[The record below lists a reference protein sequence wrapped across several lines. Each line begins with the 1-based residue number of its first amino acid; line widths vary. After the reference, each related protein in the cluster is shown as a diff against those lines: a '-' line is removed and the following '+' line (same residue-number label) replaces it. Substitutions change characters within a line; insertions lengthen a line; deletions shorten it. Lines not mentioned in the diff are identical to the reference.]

1 MKAVACRIVIHSTHY
16 LVICGLCLLSYG
28 DARESGADD
37 RRIHFCCVSCQII
50 TSFVETMLPSHLQI
64 SSSKQK
70 QNHPHEFVP
79 KHPLG
84 LTGVICQSFTLPL
97 SRTPRQ
103 LQYTLYRPRH
113 LQLGPPPLIGIAG
126 GPGLPCQYLS
136 SLVHTIEDRAIVLYD
151 HVGCGQSL
159 YKGSSA
165 YDRHEMMLDLKE
177 LLEHLNCD
185 EFHLLGHSFGGFL
198 AYEYLLQQPSF
209 STHKTCHSVTLVSTP
224 YDMAAVRENVQQLK
238 DKLEDDDQQSFFQRY
253 ECRVVPLPLPLQQSL
268 DSAGFTSSI
277 TSKVLARAH
286 GLDDDASSNA
296 ARLPVSTPALLMQGQ
311 HDFVHN
317 VSDWQDVFHDSEF
330 IVLAGCAHYA
340 FLENETMFAAVVSS
354 FLKRHEPPPKPL
366 VLPKPMD

>member
-1 MKAVACRIVIHSTHY
+1 
-16 LVICGLCLLSYG
+16 
-28 DARESGADD
+28 
-37 RRIHFCCVSCQII
+37 
-50 TSFVETMLPSHLQI
+50 MLPSHLQV
-64 SSSKQK
+64 SLPKQH
-70 QNHPHEFVP
+70 NHPHEFIP

-113 LQLGPPPLIGIAG
+113 LKLGPPPLIAIAG

-159 YKGSSA
+159 YKGADA
-165 YDRHEMMLDLKE
+165 YDRREMMLDLKE
-177 LLEHLNCD
+177 LIEHLDCE

-198 AYEYLLQQPSF
+198 AYEYLLQQQN
-209 STHKTCHSVTLVSTP
+209 TQKTCHSVTLVSTP
-224 YDMAAVRENVQQLK
+224 YDMAAVREHMQQLK
-238 DKLEDDDQQSFFQRY
+238 DELGEDDHSVFFQRY
-253 ECRVVPLPLPLQQSL
+253 ECRVIPIPLPLQQSL

-286 GLDDDASSNA
+286 CTQENDDDSSTHPLQA
-296 ARLPVSTPALLMQGQ
+296 LPTSTPALLLQGQ

-317 VSDWQDVFHDSEF
+317 VVDWQDVFQDSEF
-330 IVLAGCAHYA
+330 VVLAGCAHYA

-366 VLPKPMD
+366 VLPKPID